1 MQFVTASVNPIA
13 ATNTGLHC
21 LYCPLSVVERTGD
34 HRDLCCLYCPFVFVE
49 RTGDHRD
56 LHCLYCPFVV
66 ERTDDHRDLCC
77 LCCSLTVV
85 ERTGDHRDLCCL
97 YCSLIVVERTD
108 DHRDMCG
115 LFCPFVVVKRTSDD
129 KDLPAYQGTLNPF
142 AEGCH
147 RACAVHTITSHVQC
161 TQGTKIDN
169 SRCLVTHFP
178 RCLPPTW
185 PYDYQLGEND

>member
-1 MQFVTASVNPIA
+1 MTTEICAVFTAPLFSWREQVT
-13 ATNTGLHC
+13 
-21 LYCPLSVVERTGD
+21 
-34 HRDLCCLYCPFVFVE
+34 HRDL
-49 RTGDHRD
+49 R
-56 LHCLYCPFVV
+56 CLYCPFVV

-77 LCCSLTVV
+77 L
-85 ERTGDHRDLCCL
+85 

-108 DHRDMCG
+108 NHRDMCG